1 MKAGAGDF
9 QTRSAQKE
17 KRHRKT
23 FSSTCSLLAKFYG
36 SFCNSAPQTFSQAPI
51 SQTPFSA
58 YPKPPP
64 LPPPHMQSNKKTA
77 DRLHASC
84 KLLGVHFGDKAETS
98 WSPVN
103 CRGKAK
109 LGLDSGA
116 KIQTYTQS
124 YQYPLQFAKWQLF
137 HVCLSLLK
145 LEVQGGIV
153 AQGGKKWK
161 T

>member
-23 FSSTCSLLAKFYG
+23 FSSTSSLLAKFYG

-64 LPPPHMQSNKKTA
+64 LPPHLTCSLTKKLQTDCMQVANCLECTSEI
-77 DRLHASC
+77 RRR
-84 KLLGVHFGDKAETS
+84 LLGLPTTAEAEQNSAWIQAQKSKPTLNLINTS
-98 WSPVN
+98 CNLQNDRSFMFVSPY
-103 CRGKAK
+103 
-109 LGLDSGA
+109 S
-116 KIQTYTQS
+116 S
-124 YQYPLQFAKWQLF
+124 
-137 HVCLSLLK
+137 
-145 LEVQGGIV
+145 
-153 AQGGKKWK
+153 
-161 T
+161 